1 LEKLVSENA
10 EHVADEVDSSDEI
23 ESRPPNIPEELAI
36 LPLFN
41 VVIYPLTV
49 VPLAVGQEQSIKLI
63 DEAVL
68 GERMIG
74 LVTLKNEQERPE
86 PITADDFY
94 EVGTAALVHR
104 LLRLPDNTLRVAVQG
119 VERVQIE
126 EIIQT
131 EPYFRARVRVVADE
145 TSDDIETQALMR
157 NVIHLAGQILQ
168 LLPNQ
173 NEELQAQLLNEDDPR
188 RLAYLVAVS
197 LLFRSSVAERQEIL
211 ALAGV
216 REKLAR
222 LGEILTRELS
232 VLQLGQQI
240 QSQVQT
246 GIDKSQREYLL
257 REQMRAI
264 RKELGE
270 SDENA
275 AEVERLRAA
284 IADAGMSAEAQS
296 QAGRELDR
304 LAQMPPAAAEYGV
317 IRTYLEMLISLPWRK
332 RSADQLD
339 VNRAQQVLDE
349 DHYDLEEIKGR
360 ILEYL
365 AVRELR
371 RARLGEEALS
381 TKGAILCFA
390 GPPGVGKTSLGRSIA
405 RAMGREFIRLSLG
418 GMRDEAEIRGHR
430 RTYIGAMPGSIIQ
443 TIRRAGVNNPVF
455 MLDEVDKLGS
465 DFRGDPSSALLEV
478 LDPEQNNAFRDH
490 YLDVAWDLSTV
501 MFIATANTLQTIPP
515 PLLDRMEVIQLSG
528 YTMREKLEIA
538 RRYLLPEQ
546 LREHVL
552 TEADVQ
558 VTDAALRVA
567 IEEYTREAG
576 VRNLE
581 REIANICRKVAVE
594 IARSDGGRKQQ
605 GQAGPEMLEPSLSD
619 NQPPSASLVG
629 RSPIVVDADKARAY
643 LGKQRFF
650 AEVSERIDRPGI
662 VTGLVW
668 TPVGGDI
675 IFIESTRMPG
685 GKGFTLTGQLG
696 DVMKE
701 SARAALSWV
710 RAEAERLAIDP
721 RFFDEND
728 LHMHVPAGAIPKD
741 GPSAGIAM
749 TTSLVS
755 LLTGRPVK
763 ENLAM
768 TGEITLRGKV
778 LPIGGVKE
786 KVLAAH
792 RAGIRTVIL
801 PKRNEHDIDDIP
813 DEVRRELTFVFA
825 DRMEEV
831 LEAALSEN
839 AVEPPVQSDSEK
851 PADVN
856 VQGPA
861 EAVDAID

>member
-1 LEKLVSENA
+1 
-10 EHVADEVDSSDEI
+10 
-23 ESRPPNIPEELAI
+23 
-36 LPLFN
+36 
-41 VVIYPLTV
+41 
-49 VPLAVGQEQSIKLI
+49 
-63 DEAVL
+63 
-68 GERMIG
+68 
-74 LVTLKNEQERPE
+74 
-86 PITADDFY
+86 
-94 EVGTAALVHR
+94 
-104 LLRLPDNTLRVAVQG
+104 
-119 VERVQIE
+119 
-126 EIIQT
+126 
-131 EPYFRARVRVVADE
+131 
-145 TSDDIETQALMR
+145 MR
-157 NVIHLAGQILQ
+157 NVINLAGQILQ

-173 NEELQAQLLNEDDPR
+173 SEELLAQIMNEDDPR
-188 RLAYLVAVS
+188 RLTYLVAVS

-211 ALAGV
+211 ALTSV

-222 LGEILTRELS
+222 LAEILTRELS

-246 GIDKSQREYLL
+246 GIDKNQREYLL
-257 REQMRAI
+257 REQLRAI

-270 SDENA
+270 TDDNA
-275 AEVERLRAA
+275 AEIERLRAA

-296 QAGRELDR
+296 QATRELDR
-304 LAQMPPAAAEYGV
+304 LAQMQPAAAEYGV

-332 RSADQLD
+332 RSDDQLD
-339 VNRAQQVLDE
+339 VNHARQVLDE

-371 RARLGEEALS
+371 RARLGEEGLT
-381 TKGAILCFA
+381 TKGAILCFV

-418 GMRDEAEIRGHR
+418 GVRDESEIRGHR

-443 TIRRAGVNNPVF
+443 TIRRVGFNNPVF

-478 LDPEQNNAFRDH
+478 LDPAQNNAFRDH
-490 YLDVAWDLSTV
+490 YLDVAWDLSPV

-528 YTMREKLEIA
+528 YTLREKLEIA

-552 TEADVQ
+552 SESDIQ
-558 VTDAALRVA
+558 VTDEALRVT

-594 IARSDGGRKQQ
+594 VASRPGLGVASEGLGSDT
-605 GQAGPEMLEPSLSD
+605 PT
-619 NQPPSASLVG
+619 
-629 RSPIVVDADKARAY
+629 PILVDADKAREY
-643 LGKQRFF
+643 LGKRRYF

-685 GKGFTLTGQLG
+685 GKGFVLTGQLG

-710 RAEAERLAIDP
+710 RAEAERLGIDP
-721 RFFDEND
+721 RFFDQND

-755 LLTGRPVK
+755 LLTGRPIK

-792 RAGIRTVIL
+792 RAGIRTVVL
-801 PKRNEHDIDDIP
+801 PKRNEGDIDDIP
-813 DEVRRELTFVFA
+813 EEVRRELTFVFA

-831 LEAALSEN
+831 LDAALAAR
-839 AVEPPVQSDSEK
+839 AVEPPVEPSNSQDGGEVK
-851 PADVN
+851 IQGADEV
-856 VQGPA
+856 
-861 EAVDAID
+861 VDTVARGMS